1 MASKPTTS
9 KTKSNTPKR
18 CIYSPSKVQQA
29 LDAIHKGR
37 LLNKIEGK
45 SPVESV
51 GHGGVTSILGDET
64 EALLVEWM
72 LTCAKMG
79 FPVDREEL
87 LSSVKKLVDELE
99 MKTPFINN
107 RPGKK
112 WFYGFMNRHKCL
124 SQKHSEYVNKAKGS
138 VTEEK
143 IRKWF
148 DEVSELLGENL
159 YVLNY
164 PERVFN
170 MDETCF
176 YLAPK
181 GELILG
187 PRGCNVYDEQ
197 TNNNK
202 ENITTL
208 FAANALGWGLGKSE
222 NGWMTAETFFEYM
235 ANIFLP
241 HLIQSNISRPVIIF
255 LDGHSS
261 HLSLHLSKFC
271 RENGLILIA
280 LYPNSTHILQPLD
293 VAVFGP
299 LKSSWKKT
307 VKQWRIDNDRE
318 ISKFDMPTAL
328 SNIMNTPNISKNV
341 QSGFR
346 STGLLPFNPNN
357 VDFTKVII
365 RSVPTQQNTSKNN
378 EIQLHL
384 KFIEKNTDSNL
395 LKEFKRAYIGGY
407 EWDGDIKA
415 TMLFNLWSTCVTQTN
430 NEKTRTESISQ
441 ATTFDS
447 IDSYMSPTS
456 AQLTTIS
463 LESTTMNNSSTSCQ
477 FCQLENQPSTSHDSP
492 TTLILPTRRSLT
504 SVFEDVIKWPV
515 QQVSKS
521 KRKREY
527 TPSIITS
534 DRWVQFH
541 ELKEADKLKKV
552 EERENKRKAIQDRK
566 RVAEEKKGEHSETN
580 QSWSSI
586 SHHSLEEPLAVPI
599 QSMDLV
605 LSTSDLKP
613 ASVLKIADVNDIE
626 IQCFESIDEEN
637 TEFFPIDNDVSMI
650 GIESIVGKLPVP
662 ELKLSGRQLKS
673 VFP

>member
-29 LDAIHKGR
+29 LDAIHKGMNTSTASR
-37 LLNKIEGK
+37 IFNVPRTTLRNKLEGK

-64 EALLVEWM
+64 EALLVEWV

-79 FPVDREEL
+79 FPVDREGL
-87 LSSVKKLVDELE
+87 LSSVKKLVDESE

-124 SQKHSEYVNKAKGS
+124 SQKHAEYVNKARGS

-208 FAANALGWGLGKSE
+208 FAANALGNWAPPLTIYKYERIPAKIAQSAPPGWGLGKSE

-328 SNIMNTPNISKNV
+328 SNIMNTPNMSKNV

-357 VDFTKVII
+357 VDYTKVII

-395 LKEFKRAYIGGY
+395 LKEFKRAYIGG
-407 EWDGDIKA
+407 
-415 TMLFNLWSTCVTQTN
+415 
-430 NEKTRTESISQ
+430 
-441 ATTFDS
+441 
-447 IDSYMSPTS
+447 
-456 AQLTTIS
+456 
-463 LESTTMNNSSTSCQ
+463 
-477 FCQLENQPSTSHDSP
+477 
-492 TTLILPTRRSLT
+492 
-504 SVFEDVIKWPV
+504 
-515 QQVSKS
+515 
-521 KRKREY
+521 
-527 TPSIITS
+527 
-534 DRWVQFH
+534 
-541 ELKEADKLKKV
+541 
-552 EERENKRKAIQDRK
+552 
-566 RVAEEKKGEHSETN
+566 
-580 QSWSSI
+580 
-586 SHHSLEEPLAVPI
+586 
-599 QSMDLV
+599 
-605 LSTSDLKP
+605 
-613 ASVLKIADVNDIE
+613 
-626 IQCFESIDEEN
+626 
-637 TEFFPIDNDVSMI
+637 
-650 GIESIVGKLPVP
+650 
-662 ELKLSGRQLKS
+662 
-673 VFP
+673 